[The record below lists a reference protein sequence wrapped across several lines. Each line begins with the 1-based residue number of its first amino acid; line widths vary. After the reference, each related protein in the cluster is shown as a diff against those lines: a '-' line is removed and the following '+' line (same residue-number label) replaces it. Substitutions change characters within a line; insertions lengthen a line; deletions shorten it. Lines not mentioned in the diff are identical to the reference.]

1 MKEENCGSFFP
12 QRKALEAL
20 TKFAFLTMRRNE
32 YDSERTPIHSMEM
45 LPMKCAN
52 VLSLK
57 NESLTIL
64 AA

>member
-1 MKEENCGSFFP
+1 MKEENCGSFFL

-20 TKFAFLTMRRNE
+20 TKFAFLTMRRTE
-32 YDSERTPIHSMEM
+32 YGSERTPSD
-45 LPMKCAN
+45 AAS

>member
-1 MKEENCGSFFP
+1 MKKENCGFFFP
-12 QRKALEAL
+12 QWKALDSL
-20 TKFAFLTMRRNE
+20 TKFAFLTMRRTE
-32 YDSERTPIHSMEM
+32 YDSERTP
-45 LPMKCAN
+45 CDVAN

>member
-20 TKFAFLTMRRNE
+20 IKFAFLTMRRTE
-32 YDSERTPIHSMEM
+32 HDSERTPNDV
-45 LPMKCAN
+45 AN

>member
-20 TKFAFLTMRRNE
+20 TKFDFLTMRRTE
-32 YDSERTPIHSMEM
+32 YDSERNPSDV
-45 LPMKCAN
+45 AS

>member
-20 TKFAFLTMRRNE
+20 TKFAFLTMRRTV
-32 YDSERTPIHSMEM
+32 YDSERTPSD
-45 LPMKCAN
+45 AAS

>member
-1 MKEENCGSFFP
+1 VVPSSPNGRLF
-12 QRKALEAL
+12 EAL

-32 YDSERTPIHSMEM
+32 HGSERTPND
-45 LPMKCAN
+45 AAD

>member
-1 MKEENCGSFFP
+1 MKEENYGSFFS
-12 QRKALEAL
+12 QQKSLDAL
-20 TKFAFLTMRRNE
+20 TKFAFLTMRRTE
-32 YDSERTPIHSMEM
+32 YDSEITLSDVVS
-45 LPMKCAN
+45 

>member
-12 QRKALEAL
+12 QRKALEAP
-20 TKFAFLTMRRNE
+20 TKFAFLTMRRTKH
-32 YDSERTPIHSMEM
+32 DSERTPSDA
-45 LPMKCAN
+45 AN
-52 VLSLK
+52 ALSLK

>member
-20 TKFAFLTMRRNE
+20 TKFSFLTMRRTE
-32 YDSERTPIHSMEM
+32 YDSERTPSDV
-45 LPMKCAN
+45 AN

>member
-12 QRKALEAL
+12 QWMALEVL
-20 TKFAFLTMRRNE
+20 TQFAFLTMRRIE
-32 YDSERTPIHSMEM
+32 YDSERTP
-45 LPMKCAN
+45 CDVAN

>member
-12 QRKALEAL
+12 QWKALEAL
-20 TKFAFLTMRRNE
+20 TKFSFLTMRRTE
-32 YDSERTPIHSMEM
+32 YDSERTP
-45 LPMKCAN
+45 CDVAN

>member
-20 TKFAFLTMRRNE
+20 TQFSFLTMRRTE
-32 YDSERTPIHSMEM
+32 YGSERTPNDV
-45 LPMKCAN
+45 AN